1 MAESFAKDVST
12 SELLSRFFDESVSS
26 ELCKSCPNYGAKWS
40 CPPFETPCGY
50 RKFPTVRLLLRRVA
64 ASGAI
69 ADAYDAERAGF
80 DAEILAAESALG
92 GLGMYAGSCILC
104 GTCARA
110 SGRACL
116 HPDKMRTSLEAVGFD
131 VSKISREIFGIGIE
145 WGADSRKPRF
155 ATLLG
160 AVFYGVRRV

>member
-1 MAESFAKDVST
+1 MSESFAKDVSA

-40 CPPFETPCGY
+40 CPPFETPPEY
-50 RKFPTVRLLLRRVA
+50 RKFAKVRLLLRRA
-64 ASGAI
+64 AAAGTI
-69 ADAYDAERAGF
+69 AEAYDSERAGF

-104 GTCARA
+104 GKCARA

-116 HPDKMRTSLEAVGFD
+116 HPDKMRTSLEAAGFD
-131 VSKISREIFGIGIE
+131 VSKIAREIFGVGIE
-145 WGADSRKPRF
+145 WGEDSRKPHF

-160 AVFYGVRRV
+160 AVFYGGRGV